1 MQVIRT
7 VTWKISSF
15 HETLS
20 GGPSPDS
27 GTEMRSH
34 HGEYG
39 REQIGGTIG
48 FFVCVDID
56 VHWKSTA
63 ERLRDVHNLSF

>member
-1 MQVIRT
+1 
-7 VTWKISSF
+7 
-15 HETLS
+15 LS